1 MEKPS
6 SRRYRAQM
14 TITQQPVSGPM
25 EKDRYGGMSPWAL
38 AYPLKSK
45 DCPCPV
51 CGGHSVLDAKV
62 DCGGSPAL
70 ILTVGCGKCG
80 DISLDAEVLKD
91 GDVRLT
97 VSSSG
102 EEYEPSFEAAEAR
115 KDIENSEGEARI
127 SAEFRL
133 GEALRTTMREHQSL
147 ELGMK
152 IIGEAKE
159 LAQGSEA
166 MRAIALDETAI
177 VAGYWSDRM
186 DFSHA
191 LSVYNDVKS
200 LADGWN
206 GGSAYMFRINR
217 SLAQFM
223 SMDMDGAL
231 RSAEKTAAKL
241 DRLAS
246 KNALPKDDRLIRAKA
261 YEALGHILTLSGNI
275 QKGAKTTKS
284 AVEEAAKIL
293 TESGDGEELL
303 WFVQLSLGYGIAAAR
318 DGAPEKGVKAL
329 ADAVRIAEKYRDQYP
344 DAYVDAALKQA
355 MLASAFGTAPKE
367 NILKD
372 LNEAVSFLEKPAEDG
387 SFNPKLVLAYLYRGA
402 VKSGDPD
409 NPDAEDLEKAYS
421 LLWSMMKDCSVP
433 FDTFSHVSASYLV
446 YLEGTDKGKAEEV
459 RSELRKMGLFES
471 VDQTYG
477 LKN

>member
-1 MEKPS
+1 
-6 SRRYRAQM
+6 
-14 TITQQPVSGPM
+14 M

-45 DCPCPV
+45 DCPCPA

-62 DCGGSPAL
+62 DCSSDPAL
-70 ILTVGCGKCG
+70 ILTVRCGKCG
-80 DISLDAEVLKD
+80 DTSLDAEVLED

-97 VSSSG
+97 VSSSE

-115 KDIENSEGEARI
+115 KDMENSEGEARI

-133 GEALRTTMREHQSL
+133 EEALRTTMREHQSL

-159 LAQGSEA
+159 LAQESEA
-166 MRAIALDETAI
+166 MRTVALDETAV
-177 VAGYWSDRM
+177 VAGYWSEKM
-186 DFSHA
+186 DFPQA
-191 LSVYNDVKS
+191 LSVYNDVKN

-206 GGSAYMFRINR
+206 SCSAYMFRINR
-217 SLAQFM
+217 SLAQLM
-223 SMDMDGAL
+223 TMDMDGAL
-231 RSAEKTAAKL
+231 RSAEKTVAKL

-246 KNALPKDDRLIRAKA
+246 KNALPKDDPLIRAKA
-261 YEALGHILTLSGNI
+261 YEALGHFYTLSGNI
-275 QKGAKTTKS
+275 KKGAKTTKT

-293 TESGDGEELL
+293 TESGDEDELL

-318 DGAPEKGVKAL
+318 NDAPEKGAKAM
-329 ADAVRIAEKYRDQYP
+329 ADAVRIAEKYRDQCP

-355 MLASAFGTAPKE
+355 MLTSSFETAPKE
-367 NILKD
+367 DIVKN
-372 LNEAVSFLEKPAEDG
+372 LNEAISFLEKPAEDG
-387 SFNPKLVLAYLYRGA
+387 SFNPKLILAYLYRGA

-409 NPDAEDLEKAYS
+409 NPDGEDLEKAYS

-433 FDTFSHVSASYLV
+433 FSTFSLVSTSYLV
-446 YLEGTDKGKAEEV
+446 YLEGADKGKAEEV
-459 RSELRKMGLFES
+459 RSELKKMGLFES

-477 LKN
+477 LQD